1 MGLVPVARSSQLRA
15 ESTAESIEEEPLL
28 TRDRIKACGNWLFFD
43 VHGVWQLD
51 DETFSKLNERLVIGC
66 SPLLLLP
73 PLLLVVVV
81 VEVVVL
87 LLLLLFLFD
96 AWSLPDASGRIGW
109 ETSVSSSFS

>member
-1 MGLVPVARSSQLRA
+1 MVPVARSSQLRA

-51 DETFSKLNERLVIGC
+51 DETFSKLNERLVIGWKT
-66 SPLLLLP
+66 PAVFAAP
-73 PLLLVVVV
+73 VVGGVA
-81 VEVVVL
+81 VL